1 MRSPYT
7 EQANLE
13 IDRTI
18 GGGLTIS
25 AGYLFVAGHKLVRPI
40 DLNVGPPVGV
50 QPGTGKDI
58 YAFAIQDPNIPAPP
72 AGSPG
77 TNGIFYF
84 TDSTGNSI
92 YHGLTLQV
100 IEKAGKYFS
109 LNANYTLSHTLD
121 DGTFVTFVSTP
132 QSNAQRNLE
141 RANSNQDARHRFV
154 ANFTAD
160 APQSTF
166 LRNFQLSSI
175 VTLQSARPFTL
186 FVGFDANNDGNPVT
200 DRVGNSPRNSYRG
213 DNLQTVDLR
222 LARAVHIGER
232 KVLNLSVDAFNL
244 LNHANIDEVFSVY
257 GAPDFIP
264 GQVPTHFGDGISGPS
279 GAIGAPRTAFN
290 TRQFQVGAKFTF

>member
-1 MRSPYT
+1 
-7 EQANLE
+7 
-13 IDRTI
+13 
-18 GGGLTIS
+18 
-25 AGYLFVAGHKLVRPI
+25 VAGHKLVRPI

-50 QPGTGKDI
+50 QPSTGKDI
-58 YAFAIQDPNIPAPP
+58 YAFAIRDPNIPAPP

-100 IEKAGKYFS
+100 VEKAGKYFS

-213 DNLQTVDLR
+213 DNLETVDLR
-222 LARAVHIGER
+222 LARAVHLGER

-244 LNHANIDEVFSVY
+244 FNHSNIDEVFSVY

-290 TRQFQVGAKFTF
+290 TRQFQLGAKFTF